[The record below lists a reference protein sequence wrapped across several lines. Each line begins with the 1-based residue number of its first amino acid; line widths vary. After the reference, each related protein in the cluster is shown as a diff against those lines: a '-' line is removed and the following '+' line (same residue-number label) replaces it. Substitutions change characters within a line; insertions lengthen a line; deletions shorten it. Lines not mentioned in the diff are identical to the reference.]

1 MLVVGAILALLLVAA
16 GLQCGTERRP
26 LDRHEMQRVRRF
38 SERLHKE
45 ATCPFD

>member
-16 GLQCGTERRP
+16 GLQCGNERRP